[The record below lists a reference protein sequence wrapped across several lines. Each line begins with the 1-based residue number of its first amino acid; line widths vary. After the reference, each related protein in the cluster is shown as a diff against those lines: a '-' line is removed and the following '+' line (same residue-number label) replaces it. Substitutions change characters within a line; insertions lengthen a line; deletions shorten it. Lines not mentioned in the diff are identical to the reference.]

1 MNVHVTPE
9 DIQALEDMKVLRMP
23 PELLSP
29 FQRRRRD
36 ELETRDQ

>member
-1 MNVHVTPE
+1 MNIHVTPE
-9 DIQALEDMKVLRMP
+9 DIQELEDIKVLRMP

-36 ELETRDQ
+36 ELEAHDQ